1 MNMHHDWRFRV
12 PGDTIRVHMIDYE
25 KGEKLFDAS
34 LALQRRRLNRRA
46 LTLVLLS
53 YPVMTGKVIALI
65 YWQALR
71 LLIKRIP
78 LFDHSPTSQSVAAHP
93 LRPVKES
100 RNETEQI

>member
-1 MNMHHDWRFRV
+1 MDIHYDWRFRE
-12 PGDTIRVHMIDYE
+12 PDASLRVHMIDYE

-65 YWQALR
+65 YWQALH
-71 LLIKRIP
+71 LLLKRTPI
-78 LFDHSPTSQSVAAHP
+78 FAHP
-93 LRPVKES
+93 KKR
-100 RNETEQI
+100 